1 MTHGDA
7 PMPQNEHPLLLCALE
22 KYVRV
27 PLSGTWLDTHLMLP
41 AKQTYMRVHEMHM
54 APKKEKRL

>member
-1 MTHGDA
+1 
-7 PMPQNEHPLLLCALE
+7 MPQNEHPLLLCALE

-41 AKQTYMRVHEMHM
+41 AKQTYMRIHEMHM
-54 APKKEKRL
+54 TPKKEKRP